1 MNGVDFR
8 RPNMLNR
15 WATQRPVPAW
25 DLLRGWALGA
35 SVDCLACRCTR
46 LLSLW
51 IVITLHTTRS
61 THAHIASLGRSGHPV
76 AAAAAAKAGRQPASH
91 DGLRAN
97 PTTAYYYGTTYLY
110 IHIIYIPTLYMPI

>member
-1 MNGVDFR
+1 MGHTTACPGLGPAARLGFGRIR
-8 RPNMLNR
+8 RLSCLPLYTF
-15 WATQRPVPAW
+15 AFF
-25 DLLRGWALGA
+25 
-35 SVDCLACRCTR
+35 VDCH
-46 LLSLW
+46 
-51 IVITLHTTRS
+51 VITLHTTRS